1 MNQHGEADCFPTLVS
16 FPLQTHGSSP
26 KLSCERM
33 SALIKSEPS
42 CLDEVLGC
50 EALLPVARGLV
61 CGMCRVC
68 ELGSR
73 YISKREEKKDRRS
86 FQRACALRLA
96 GSDLQHMARRA
107 CLQDGGRPRLLL
119 VVNAA
124 AGAKW
129 KVRNWAA
136 RSAERGT
143 GNRWAECPA
152 LPSPGGQGFTLK
164 QCFVNPVHK
173 ADALHP
179 KKKIPNR
186 WSSPALLSRRLCSA
200 KSGRSKEGA
209 CVGAAPGAGTSR
221 PLLLQGPGA
230 FASPP
235 ALGMRWC
242 GHVPSLGLGAC
253 LASKDSANSI

>member
-86 FQRACALRLA
+86 FQQRACALRLA

-179 KKKIPNR
+179 KKKNPKPMEL
-186 WSSPALLSRRLCSA
+186 SCPAEQAPLLSKVREEQRGCLCRSSA
-200 KSGRSKEGA
+200 WCGDLPAPSPPGTRCFRISA
-209 CVGAAPGAGTSR
+209 CPGNALVWAR
-221 PLLLQGPGA
+221 PLP
-230 FASPP
+230 
-235 ALGMRWC
+235 
-242 GHVPSLGLGAC
+242 GLGC
-253 LASKDSANSI
+253 LLGIKGFS